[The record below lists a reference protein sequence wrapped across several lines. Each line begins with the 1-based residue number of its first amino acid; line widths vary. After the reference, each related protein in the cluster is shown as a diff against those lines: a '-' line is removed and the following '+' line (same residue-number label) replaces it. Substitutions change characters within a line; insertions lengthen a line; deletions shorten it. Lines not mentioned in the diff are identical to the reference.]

1 MAPVLA
7 WQHVLE
13 RHPAP
18 PHVEAARPSSGPLS
32 SALLWERLLPKLPSR
47 APTFHSVHVRLT
59 RHGAYHIAAVQMS
72 TVSRAA

>member
-1 MAPVLA
+1 MGPLLA

-13 RHPAP
+13 QHPVP
-18 PHVEAARPSSGPLS
+18 PHVQATRPSSGPLS
-32 SALLWERLLPKLPSR
+32 SALLWARLLPQLPSR

-59 RHGAYHIAAVQMS
+59 RHGAYHTAAVQLS